1 VSGGLMLWNSTN
13 DVDDDVVQDI
23 ENDPDDDK
31 EL

>member
-1 VSGGLMLWNSTN
+1 MSGGLMLWNSTN

>member
-13 DVDDDVVQDI
+13 DVDDDVVKDI
-23 ENDPDDDK
+23 ENDADDDK